1 MKTNRRRTFLHTSV
15 FGSLGLVAL
24 PQFISKSRGG
34 APKKRILV
42 AHFSDETN
50 TFINEQLTLNEVK
63 KRALFGNDFLH
74 TGGMVHGTVGTALDG
89 FVDCAEMYNVD
100 LIGSIF
106 VPGNHRIM
114 TEEVFD
120 FVMGHILD
128 SLDKHEVDGVYLS
141 AHGAGCTIGHDD
153 LEGEAMQMIRKK
165 VGPDIPIAFTMDLHC
180 TITKLMAEVAD
191 IVSVYRTYPHIDA
204 FETGYEAASIMMATL
219 FGKVKP
225 VLAMR
230 KIPLMI
236 GPPINVLTAEDPMR
250 QVYQRAKELQR
261 TVPGILSCC
270 PAHGFMQ
277 QDVPEQGAGVIVT
290 CDGDRG
296 LAQKVADEVA
306 NLMCSFREQY
316 WIDLPGP
323 AETIEMA
330 KKAERPVAIS
340 DSGDNIGA
348 GGAGDGT
355 HLLQEIL
362 RQGVRSAFIQLY
374 DPISA
379 KKAFDA
385 GVGATISLEVGSR
398 SSPLYGSPVPIKGK
412 VTKVSEV
419 NDSWHQA
426 ARVEVDNVT
435 LLLNTKR
442 IGPDDQA
449 NVRGMG
455 IYPEK
460 YQMCVCK
467 GGFAFRPQYPPSIYD
482 YILSATPGFSSPD
495 LSTFEWKRIPRPIY
509 PLDKI

>member
-1 MKTNRRRTFLHTSV
+1 MKPDKRRAFLRSSIL
-15 FGSLGLVAL
+15 GSLGLATVS
-24 PQFISKSRGG
+24 QMITSNRGG

-50 TFINEQLTLNEVK
+50 TFINEQLTLDEVK
-63 KRALFGNDFLH
+63 KRVLFGNDIFRS
-74 TGGMVHGTVGTALDG
+74 GGMVHGTVGTALDG
-89 FVDCAEMYNVD
+89 FVDCAEMYNVE
-100 LIGSIF
+100 LIGSIS
-106 VPGNHRIM
+106 VQGNHRIM
-114 TEEVFD
+114 TEAVFD
-120 FVMGHILD
+120 FVMDHILD
-128 SLDKHEVDGVYLS
+128 ALDQQQVDGVYLS

-153 LEGEAMQMIRKK
+153 LEGEAMQLIRKK

-180 TITKLMAEVAD
+180 TITQLMTEVAD

-204 FETGYEAASIMMATL
+204 FETGFEAASIMMATL

-236 GPPINVLTAEDPMR
+236 GPPVNVLTAEDPMR
-250 QVYQRAKELQR
+250 QVYQRAREIQR
-261 TVPGILSCC
+261 TISGILSCC

-277 QDVPEQGAGVIVT
+277 QDLPEQGAGVIVT
-290 CDGDRG
+290 GDGDKA

-306 NLMCSFREQY
+306 DLMFSFREEY

-323 AETIEMA
+323 AETIQMA
-330 KKAERPVAIS
+330 KQSNRPVAIS

-355 HLLQEIL
+355 HLLREIL
-362 RQGVRSAFIQLY
+362 QQGVQSAFIQLY

-379 KKAFDA
+379 KMAFEA
-385 GVGATISLEVGSR
+385 GAGASVSLELGAR
-398 SSPLYGSPVPIKGK
+398 SSPLYGTPVPVKGIVK
-412 VTKVSEV
+412 AVSEAK
-419 NDSWHQA
+419 DPWHQA
-426 ARVEVDNVT
+426 ACIVVDGVT
-435 LLLNTKR
+435 ILLNTRR
-442 IGPDDQA
+442 IGPDDQT
-449 NVRGMG
+449 NVRAMG

-460 YQMCVCK
+460 YRMCVCK

-482 YILSATPGFSSPD
+482 YILSATPGYSSPD